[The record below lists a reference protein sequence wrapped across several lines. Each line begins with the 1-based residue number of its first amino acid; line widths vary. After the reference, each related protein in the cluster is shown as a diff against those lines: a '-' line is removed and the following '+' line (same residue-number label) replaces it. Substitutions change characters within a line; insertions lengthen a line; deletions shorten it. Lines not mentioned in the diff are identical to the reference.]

1 MKKIKYIAIFSL
13 LAMCSVKGLAQTAK
27 SAYFLDGTF
36 SNFMLN
42 PAMRSERGFL
52 SLGVGNMTIGTNGNV
67 GISHF
72 LFPQGDHL
80 TTFMS
85 GTVSESEFLGRL
97 PQSIRFGM
105 NVDETIFGLGFR
117 MFGGYTSFGVTLH
130 SSTSMALPKG
140 FFEFAKKGL
149 QERYNFSGININT
162 KNYAAATLGYSHEIY
177 EGLSFGVNLK
187 FLTGL
192 AYADATFD
200 KFNIE
205 MSADQW
211 MIEAHAKA
219 QAAVGIEIGFTDEEK
234 TLDNI
239 ELKNF
244 APAATG
250 FAVDFG
256 LVYDMDNYVP
266 GLTFSASILDLGKI
280 NWKQMMS
287 IENDEN
293 SCIRWEGLTEGNI
306 NDLEGALNKEFS
318 KLEEAATQMMEF
330 NTSDF
335 REEITKLNAT
345 MYLGAEY
352 NIPFYRELSFAVL
365 YGKQFSPYSYSGWT
379 ETRGYVNWAP
389 IKWLEL
395 SANAGSTTFGTSYG
409 WMLNFHPRLISFFI
423 GSDYMV
429 TRVTS
434 QYLPLPVN
442 DMNYHFTFGLV
453 KPIGRRK

>member
-1 MKKIKYIAIFSL
+1 MKKIKHIVIFSL
-13 LAMCSVKGLAQTAK
+13 LAVCSVKGLAQTAK

-36 SNFMLN
+36 HNYKLN
-42 PAMRSERGFL
+42 PAMRPERAFF
-52 SLGVGNMTIGTNGNV
+52 SVGATTVGTNGNV

-72 LFPQGDHL
+72 LFPQEDHL

-85 GTVSESEFLGRL
+85 GTVSENEFLGRL
-97 PQSIRFGM
+97 PQSIRFGI
-105 NVDETIFGLGFR
+105 NADETPVALGFR
-117 MFGGYTSFGVTLH
+117 LFGGYTTFDVSVH

-149 QERYNFSGININT
+149 QEEHYSFSGINVNT
-162 KNYAAATLGYSHEIY
+162 INYAATTLGYSHEIFR
-177 EGLSFGVNLK
+177 GFSVGINLK
-187 FLTGL
+187 ALIGL

-205 MSADQW
+205 MSDEQW
-211 MIEAHAKA
+211 MVEAHAKA
-219 QAAVGIEIGFTDEEK
+219 QAAVGTKVDFYNDIK
-234 TLDNI
+234 TIDNI
-239 ELKNF
+239 ELKISD
-244 APAATG
+244 PTATG
-250 FAVDFG
+250 FAIDLG
-256 LVYDMDNYVP
+256 AVYDMEDVVP
-266 GLTFSASILDLGKI
+266 GLTVSASLIDLGKI
-280 NWKQMMS
+280 TWQQMMS

-293 SCIRWEGLTEGNI
+293 SCIRWEGLKEGNI
-306 NDLEGALNKEFS
+306 NDLEGAFNKELDR
-318 KLEEAATQMMEF
+318 LEEAATQMIEF
-330 NTSDF
+330 KVSDF
-335 REEITKLNAT
+335 KEESYKLNAT

-352 NIPFYRELSFAVL
+352 NLPFYRNLSFAVL

-379 ETRGYVNWAP
+379 ETRGYVNWTP
-389 IKWLEL
+389 IKWFEL

-409 WMLNFHPRLISFFI
+409 WMLNFHPRLLSFFI

-442 DMNYHFTFGLV
+442 DMNYHFTLGLV

>member
-1 MKKIKYIAIFSL
+1 MKKIKHIVIFSL
-13 LAMCSVKGLAQTAK
+13 LAVCSVKGLAQTAK

-36 SNFMLN
+36 HNYKLN
-42 PAMRSERGFL
+42 PAMRPERAFF
-52 SLGVGNMTIGTNGNV
+52 SVGATTVGTNGNV

-72 LFPQGDHL
+72 LFPQDDHL

-85 GTVSESEFLGRL
+85 STVSENEFLGRL
-97 PQSIRFGM
+97 PQSIRFGI
-105 NVDETIFGLGFR
+105 NADETPVALGFR
-117 MFGGYTSFGVTLH
+117 LFGGYTTFDVSVH

-149 QERYNFSGININT
+149 QEEHYSFSGINVNT
-162 KNYAAATLGYSHEIY
+162 INYAATTLGYSHEIFR
-177 EGLSFGVNLK
+177 GFSVGVNLK
-187 FLTGL
+187 ALIGL

-205 MSADQW
+205 MSDEQW
-211 MIEAHAKA
+211 MVEAHAKA
-219 QAAVGIEIGFTDEEK
+219 QAAVGTKVDFYKDIK
-234 TLDNI
+234 TIDNI
-239 ELKNF
+239 ELKISD
-244 APAATG
+244 PTATG
-250 FAVDFG
+250 FAIDLG
-256 LVYDMDNYVP
+256 AVYDMEDVIP
-266 GLTFSASILDLGKI
+266 GLTVSASLIDLGKI
-280 NWKQMMS
+280 TWQQMMS
-287 IENDEN
+287 VENDEN
-293 SCIRWEGLTEGNI
+293 SCIRWEGLKEGNI
-306 NDLEGALNKEFS
+306 NDLEGAFNQELDR
-318 KLEEAATQMMEF
+318 LEEAATQMIEF
-330 NTSDF
+330 KVSDF
-335 REEITKLNAT
+335 KEESYKLNAT

-352 NIPFYRELSFAVL
+352 NLPFYRNLSFAVL

-389 IKWLEL
+389 IKWFEL

-409 WMLNFHPRLISFFI
+409 WMLNFHPRLLSFFI

-442 DMNYHFTFGLV
+442 DMNYHFTLGLV